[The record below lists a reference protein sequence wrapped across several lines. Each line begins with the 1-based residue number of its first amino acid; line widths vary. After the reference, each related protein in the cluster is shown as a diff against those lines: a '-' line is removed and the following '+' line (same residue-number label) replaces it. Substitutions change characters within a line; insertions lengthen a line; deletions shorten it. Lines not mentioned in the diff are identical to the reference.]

1 MRDARPTV
9 QWPLTLLIAR
19 AVHSQRF
26 LNEASLSGNPFP
38 EQFRTVHG
46 TGAGRDKM
54 GDYRNVAEAAY
65 CTALATADGQ
75 VVKIA
80 RKINPEL
87 LVLTFETLGDL
98 SKTHIKP

>member
-1 MRDARPTV
+1 
-9 QWPLTLLIAR
+9 
-19 AVHSQRF
+19 
-26 LNEASLSGNPFP
+26 
-38 EQFRTVHG
+38 
-46 TGAGRDKM
+46 M

-75 VVKIA
+75 LVKIA